1 MDFVR
6 RFIQNH
12 VLANLTF
19 GLILVLGVI
28 SFIEMPIS
36 RDPDIN
42 FNWINITTVLPG
54 ASSIEVEKRITDPIE
69 DTISRTAKDLR
80 FVSSTSRDS
89 VSSILVRFNQLST
102 REFDKR
108 VADLRREVQ
117 NVYTDQL
124 PTEAS
129 DPTVTEITS
138 SSGFPMAVIALTSE
152 SNDENFRRY
161 SASLKKELERIKGV
175 DSTRFDGIG
184 SPELRIEFYPERLEG
199 MGITPVDLANT
210 VRGYFFD
217 VSMGDIDS
225 DDGRWIV
232 RLEGTGGSLEDIENF
247 PIVGA
252 QGVVALGSL
261 ADIYRAEEEPMMKVS
276 FEGKRAVMITVT
288 KQEGVNILEILD
300 ELKQFIEH
308 ENLAVADNG
317 YQLQLIDDQT
327 VSTREAIS
335 LMQNNALIGLCFVV
349 LVTFLFLG
357 GRIAFLTSIGI
368 PFTLAGTFLV
378 LNLLGMSV
386 NNLALLGI
394 VIALGML
401 VDDAVVVVEAI
412 YYRLQQG
419 HDAVSAVMSALR
431 EVASPVL
438 TSVMTT
444 VAVFLPLMLL
454 PGVMGEF
461 MKIIPIVVCVALL
474 ISLLEAFWIL
484 PAHVMALKVDFTHES
499 SFQKKRRTII
509 RKIRHRYCLILIK
522 AMRWPWVTAA
532 GVVSTLVL
540 AIVLLQSGA
549 LKLNFFA
556 SDPFR
561 VLYINADL
569 PKGSSLN
576 ETLEVTK
583 ALEKKVLGVILPE
596 ELRASMAYS
605 GQQFT
610 DTELRFGDHLGQV
623 FISINPASNGMR
635 SVLEIVDAL
644 DSEIG
649 DSLNGASVSVFLV
662 KDGPPVGQPI
672 SVKVRGK
679 DFDDIQAAADKMTE
693 FIANNDIFS
702 NMNVDFKQGNP
713 EMRLALNGDAIKR
726 AGIPPSVVTNSLQS
740 YVDGNLINQYQY
752 LGEEVDVRLLAKSTN
767 GGVDSI
773 LRQTIADAQGNP
785 IMLGELVDVDYGYGY
800 QNIRHFKFQR
810 AITVSSD
817 IDTSKSDTVTAN
829 RILEDYWESISL
841 DHPGITLDFSGE
853 LDDINESLDG
863 MAALFAMGV
872 GLIYLILGTQFKSYL
887 QPVLVLVSVPLAFTG
902 VVFGLVITANPLS
915 LMTLYGVVALSGI
928 SVNAAIVLIS
938 AANDRRASGMS
949 QLHSTIYA
957 ARRRVIPI
965 LITSFTT
972 IAGLFSLA
980 AGFAGKSLVWGPA
993 ATAIVSGLI
1002 FSTVLILILVP
1013 LLYRGAEVLRHRTWS
1028 KLKKSDQSEQELL
1041 S

>member
-12 VLANLTF
+12 VLANLSF
-19 GLILVLGVI
+19 GLILVLGVL
-28 SFIEMPIS
+28 SFIEMPVS

-80 FVSSTSRDS
+80 YISSTSRDS

-124 PTEAS
+124 PSEAS

-138 SSGFPMAVIALTSE
+138 SSGFPTAIIALTSE
-152 SNDENFRRY
+152 SNDEGFRRY

-252 QGVVALGSL
+252 QGVVSLGSL
-261 ADIYRAEEEPMMKVS
+261 ADIYRAEEEPMMKAS
-276 FEGKRAVMITVT
+276 FEGKRAVMISVT

-300 ELKQFIEH
+300 DLREFIEH
-308 ENLAVADNG
+308 ENRVAAGNG

-327 VSTREAIS
+327 VSTEEAIS
-335 LMQNNALIGLCFVV
+335 LMQNNALIGLFFVV

-378 LNLLGMSV
+378 LSLLGMSV
-386 NNLALLGI
+386 NNLVLLGI

-419 HDAVSAVMSALR
+419 QRAVTAVMSALR
-431 EVASPVL
+431 EVASPVF

-454 PGVMGEF
+454 PGIMGEF
-461 MKIIPIVVCVALL
+461 MKVIPIVVCVALL

-499 SFQKKRRTII
+499 SFQKKRRTAI
-509 RKIRHRYCLILIK
+509 RKIRHKYCLILIK
-522 AMRWPWVTAA
+522 AMRWPWVAA
-532 GVVSTLVL
+532 ASVVSIVIL
-540 AIVLLQSGA
+540 AFVLLQSGA
-549 LKLNFFA
+549 LKINFFA

-561 VLYINADL
+561 LLYINADL
-569 PKGSSLN
+569 PNGSSLDK
-576 ETLEVTK
+576 TLEVAE
-583 ALEKKVLGVILPE
+583 ALEQEVLEVVFPE
-596 ELRASMAYS
+596 ELRASITYS

-610 DTELRFGDHLGQV
+610 DTDMRFGDHLGQV
-623 FISINPASNGMR
+623 FLSVNPASNGMR
-635 SVLEIVDAL
+635 SIDEIVNAL
-644 DSEIG
+644 NTKIG
-649 DSLNGASVSVFLV
+649 KDFKGASISVLMLQ
-662 KDGPPVGQPI
+662 DGPPVGQAI

-679 DFDDIQAAADKMTE
+679 SFEEIQAAADKISS
-693 FIANNDIFS
+693 FITSNEIFS
-702 NMNVDFKQGNP
+702 NMTVDFKLGNP
-713 EMRLALNGDAIKR
+713 EMRLSLNGDAIKR

-740 YVDGNLINQYQY
+740 YVDGSLINQYQY
-752 LGEEVDVRLLAKSTN
+752 LGEEVDVRLLAKSAN
-767 GGVDSI
+767 GSVDS
-773 LRQTIADAQGNP
+773 LLQQTIADEQGNP
-785 IMLGELVDVDYGYGY
+785 VMLGELVDVEYGYGY
-800 QNIRHFKFQR
+800 QNIRHYKFQR

-817 IDTSKSDTVTAN
+817 LDTSKSDTVTAN
-829 RILEDYWESISL
+829 NILKDYWESISL

-863 MAALFAMGV
+863 MLALFAMGI

-938 AANDRRASGMS
+938 AANDRRAAGMS
-949 QLHSTIYA
+949 LLHSTIYA

-980 AGFAGKSLVWGPA
+980 AGFAGKSLVWGPV

-1002 FSTVLILILVP
+1002 FSTVLILIVVP
-1013 LLYRGAEVLRHRTWS
+1013 LLYRGAEVMRHRDWS
-1028 KLKKSDQSEQELL
+1028 KFGKTKHTEHEPIS
-1041 S
+1041 